1 MGGLFS
7 IGELAQRTGLT
18 VKAIRFYADEGIVPP
33 TQRSPAGYR
42 LFDIDALARLEL
54 VRTLRELGLDLATV
68 RKVVMREVQLP
79 DVAATHA
86 AALEAQIRTLRLRR
100 AVLTAVARRGSGPEE
115 TALMH
120 KLATF
125 SAEERNRLIGE
136 FLDAALPE
144 GWEGPRRTMTPELPD
159 DPTPEQVDAWVELA
173 ELAMDLGFRESMRRM
188 ADHFTPG
195 LRKDPVAEIRD
206 LVAPAMAAGLSP
218 SDSEYGEQIRPHV
231 DRLRAANDPRR
242 DRYMRLLA
250 IVNGWPPPQDLGP
263 ALDWALASV
272 SASS

>member
-1 MGGLFS
+1 MDGLYS

-33 TQRSPAGYR
+33 TTRSPAGYR

-68 RKVVMREVQLP
+68 RKVVTREVSLP

-120 KLATF
+120 KLAALT
-125 SAEERNRLIGE
+125 ADERNRLIGE

-144 GWEGPRRTMTPELPD
+144 TWEGPRRTMTPELPD

-173 ELAMDLGFRESMRRM
+173 ELAMDPGFRESMRRM
-188 ADHFTPG
+188 ADHFTPS
-195 LRKDPVAEIRD
+195 LKKDPVAEVRD

-218 SDSEYGEQIRPHV
+218 SDVEYGEQIRPHV
-231 DRLRAANDPRR
+231 ERLRAANDPRR

-250 IVNGWPPPQDLGP
+250 IVNGWPPPQDLAP
-263 ALDWALASV
+263 VLDWALESV